1 MTLEELEAVLKISDR
16 HLTHTVT
23 GWLCVKYLT
32 IDPSGLMHPA
42 IRVGTSVGDG
52 LTTRE
57 KALVRL
63 GEMLENGEVSL

>member
-1 MTLEELEAVLKISDR
+1 MTLEELEVLLKISDR
-16 HLTHTVT
+16 YLTHTVT
-23 GWLCVKYLT
+23 GWMCVKPVMPDS
-32 IDPSGLMHPA
+32 ISQ